1 MKVTLSLKLFITI
14 AQNFKLLFVFH
25 SLFSIFALNSIKNTT
40 MSLEKNQS
48 NSPEYYLAQAQTA
61 NKKNDI
67 ISIIAM
73 TSKCIA
79 LCEQNTDQMQEE
91 KNTLTTAYI
100 LRANTL
106 LKMGDTAGAE
116 KDLNQLLTIT
126 NNKETE
132 DILMLQGRI
141 LARKD
146 NHKEA
151 IEYFSKIIAN
161 NSSAIEALRERG
173 ASYLATGDR
182 IKATEDAE
190 RIMTLSPDKVKAVS
204 GDFKGEGT
212 D

>member
-1 MKVTLSLKLFITI
+1 
-14 AQNFKLLFVFH
+14 
-25 SLFSIFALNSIKNTT
+25 
-40 MSLEKNQS
+40 
-48 NSPEYYLAQAQTA
+48 
-61 NKKNDI
+61 
-67 ISIIAM
+67 
-73 TSKCIA
+73 
-79 LCEQNTDQMQEE
+79 
-91 KNTLTTAYI
+91 
-100 LRANTL
+100 
-106 LKMGDTAGAE
+106 
-116 KDLNQLLTIT
+116 
-126 NNKETE
+126 
-132 DILMLQGRI
+132 MLQGRI

>member
-1 MKVTLSLKLFITI
+1 
-14 AQNFKLLFVFH
+14 
-25 SLFSIFALNSIKNTT
+25 
-40 MSLEKNQS
+40 MSLENNQS
-48 NSPEYYLAQAQTA
+48 NSPEFYMTQAQMA
-61 NKKNDI
+61 NEKNDI
-67 ISIIAM
+67 IGIIAM
-73 TSKCIA
+73 SSKCIA
-79 LCEQNTDQMQEE
+79 LCEQNASLTSEN
-91 KNTLTTAYI
+91 KTTLAAAYI

-106 LKMGDTAGAE
+106 LKMGDVAGAE
-116 KDLNQLLTIT
+116 KDLYQLQTIV
-126 NNKETE
+126 NDK
-132 DILMLQGRI
+132 DSSDMLLLQGRI
-141 LARKD
+141 LARKG

-151 IEYFSKIIAN
+151 IERFSKIIAH

>member
-25 SLFSIFALNSIKNTT
+25 SLFSIFALNSIINTT

-116 KDLNQLLTIT
+116 KDLNQLLAIT

>member
-1 MKVTLSLKLFITI
+1 
-14 AQNFKLLFVFH
+14 
-25 SLFSIFALNSIKNTT
+25 
-40 MSLEKNQS
+40 MSLEINQS

-79 LCEQNTDQMQEE
+79 LCEQNTEQMQEE

-116 KDLNQLLTIT
+116 KDLNQLLAIT